1 NRKILEHREFL
12 QWRISPPFSLPAL
25 VAKQIVYKKLKERS
39 DKFVAKG
46 LVRTP
51 QGKEK
56 IGGEDDVF
64 IGDIRDADSITPA
77 IQGIDALV
85 ILTSAVPKMKPGFD
99 PTKGGRPEFIFDDGQ
114 YPEQVDWI
122 GQKNQIDAAK
132 AAGVKH
138 IVLVGSMGGT
148 NPDHPLNKLGNGN
161 ILIWKRKAEQY
172 LADSGTPYTIIRAG
186 GLLDKEGGARELLVG
201 KDDEL
206 LQTDTKTV
214 PRADVA
220 EVCIQ
225 ALLFEEAKNKAF
237 DLGSKPEGTS
247 SPTNDFK
254 ALFSQRSVAS
264 SPSATKMMSVRAIN
278 GCFIIRTATTGCAP
292 PVSLFRHRIQR
303 LRSSHLR
310 EFSKSG
316 LGFPPLRQNTGGG
329 DAPSCSACIHSLV
342 ESVSQELESVSR
354 RKRSRISVR
363 ASVKVKLTSYGEVVE
378 DKLVNQELEAGL
390 LLEFKKDPERV
401 LLAVTHRPDGK
412 KNWMVFDQNGV
423 SSSIKPQQITYIVPG
438 LYNFNHTELT
448 DFLQRAQDN
457 LDTQLLEFA
466 WMELLEKNKPVTPE
480 ELAEIIY
487 GSSDPLESY
496 CAHFLLSKDEIYFSV
511 LESKGSRSIYSPR
524 RTEQVEELLRR
535 QRVKEAE
542 EREFEEFIQLLKSAK
557 NAPSHTKP
565 PKSSWLANDKVRE
578 NIDSL
583 KAYAIDAWASID
595 QRKVAGVILKSM
607 GLQKTAVSALNLLI
621 DIGYFPVH
629 VNLDLLK
636 LNLPTD
642 HSDAVVEAA
651 EILLSESSD
660 LDAARRIDLTHLKVY
675 AIDVDE
681 ADELDD
687 ALSATR
693 LQDGRIKIWI
703 HVADPARYVTPGS
716 KVDRE
721 ARRRGTSV
729 FLPTATYPM
738 FPEKLAMEGMSLRQG
753 ETCNAVSV
761 SVVLRS
767 DGSIAE
773 YSVENSIIRPTY
785 MLTYESA
792 AELLHMNLQEEVE
805 LRLLSEAAFLRSQW
819 RHEQGAVDTT
829 TLETRIKVV
838 NPEDPEPLINLY
850 VENQADPAMRLV
862 FEMMILCGEVIATF
876 GSQHNIPLP
885 YRGQPQSNIDVSAF
899 AHLPEGPVRSASIVK
914 VMRAAEMNF
923 RCPVRH
929 GVLGIPGYVQFT
941 SPIRRYMDLTAH
953 YQIKAFLRGGDN
965 FPFSAGELEGIAASV
980 NMQNRVVRKL
990 CNSGLRYWVIEFL
1003 RRQQKGKKYTALI
1016 LRFVKDRIASLLLVE
1031 VGFQAT
1037 AWVSEGKQVG
1047 DEVEVRVEEAHPRD
1061 DLILLKEVL

>member
-1 NRKILEHREFL
+1 
-12 QWRISPPFSLPAL
+12 
-25 VAKQIVYKKLKERS
+25 
-39 DKFVAKG
+39 
-46 LVRTP
+46 
-51 QGKEK
+51 
-56 IGGEDDVF
+56 
-64 IGDIRDADSITPA
+64 
-77 IQGIDALV
+77 
-85 ILTSAVPKMKPGFD
+85 
-99 PTKGGRPEFIFDDGQ
+99 
-114 YPEQVDWI
+114 
-122 GQKNQIDAAK
+122 
-132 AAGVKH
+132 
-138 IVLVGSMGGT
+138 
-148 NPDHPLNKLGNGN
+148 
-161 ILIWKRKAEQY
+161 
-172 LADSGTPYTIIRAG
+172 
-186 GLLDKEGGARELLVG
+186 
-201 KDDEL
+201 
-206 LQTDTKTV
+206 
-214 PRADVA
+214 
-220 EVCIQ
+220 
-225 ALLFEEAKNKAF
+225 
-237 DLGSKPEGTS
+237 
-247 SPTNDFK
+247 
-254 ALFSQRSVAS
+254 
-264 SPSATKMMSVRAIN
+264 MMSVRAIN
-278 GCFIIRTATTGCAP
+278 GCSIIRTATSAGGP

-303 LRSSHLR
+303 LRASHLR
-310 EFSKSG
+310 EFSKLRLNFPLIRADRRF
-316 LGFPPLRQNTGGG
+316 LGNS
-329 DAPSCSACIHSLV
+329 DAPSCSTCIHSLV
-342 ESVSQELESVSR
+342 ESVSEELESISR
-354 RKRSRISVR
+354 RKGSRMRVR
-363 ASVKVKLTSYGEVVE
+363 ASVKVKLTSYGEVLE

-390 LLEFKKDPERV
+390 LLEFKKDADRV
-401 LLAVTHRPDGK
+401 LLAVVHRRDGK

-423 SSSIKPQQITYIVPG
+423 SCSIKPQQITYIVPNV
-438 LYNFNHTELT
+438 YNFDHTGLT

-457 LDTQLLEFA
+457 LDPQLLEFA

-480 ELAEIIY
+480 ELAEMIY
-487 GSSDPLESY
+487 GRADPLESY
-496 CAHFLLSKDEIYFSV
+496 CAHFLLSQDEIYFSI

-524 RTEQVEELLRR
+524 PTEQMEELLRR

-542 EREFEEFIQLLKSAK
+542 DKEFQEFIQLLKSAK
-557 NAPSHTKP
+557 KAPSHAKP
-565 PKSSWLANDKVRE
+565 PKSSWLADDKVQDR
-578 NIDSL
+578 IGSL
-583 KAYAIDAWASID
+583 EAYAIDAWASTD
-595 QRKVAGVILKSM
+595 QQKLAGTILKSM
-607 GLQKTAVSALNLLI
+607 GLQKTSVSALNLLI

-629 VNLDLLK
+629 VNLELLK
-636 LNLPTD
+636 LNLPTH
-642 HSDAVVEAA
+642 HSEAITEAA
-651 EILLSESSD
+651 EALLSESSD
-660 LDAARRIDLTHLKVY
+660 IDAVRRIDLTHLKVY

-753 ETCNAVSV
+753 ENCNAVSV

-767 DGSIAE
+767 DGCITE
-773 YSVENSIIRPTY
+773 YSVDNSIIRPTY

-792 AELLHMNLQEEVE
+792 SELLHLNLEEEAE
-805 LRLLSEAAFLRSQW
+805 LKLLSEAAFIRSQW
-819 RHEQGAVDTT
+819 RREQGAVDTT

-850 VENQADPAMRLV
+850 VENQADLAMRLV
-862 FEMMILCGEVIATF
+862 FEMMILCGEVVATF

-899 AHLPEGPVRSASIVK
+899 AHLPEGPVRSSSIVK

-980 NMQNRVVRKL
+980 NMQSKVVRKL
-990 CNSGLRYWVIEFL
+990 SNTGLRYWVIEFL
-1003 RRQQKGKKYTALI
+1003 RRQEKGKKYTALV

-1047 DEVEVRVEEAHPRD
+1047 DEIEVRVEEAHPRD
-1061 DLILLKEVL
+1061 DLILFKEVI